1 MEKFED
7 AVDQL
12 RISCNKK
19 LSLDCKTRWN
29 STYLMLSIAI
39 KYKDVF
45 PRLKQREICYM
56 VVPLEEEWNMAK
68 EICGRLKLFYNI
80 TELFLGW
87 NYPTAN
93 TFFIK
98 VCEIKETLYDWLIC
112 SNDVVKTM
120 AASML
125 QKFDK
130 YWSGCHIVMAIAAI
144 FYTRYKIN
152 ILEFYFPLMYGSE
165 ASNEIEKNMWNVLWV
180 AF

>member
-7 AVDQL
+7 ATCQL
-12 RISCNKK
+12 RILCNKK

-39 KYKDVF
+39 TYKDAF

-56 VVPLEEEWNMAK
+56 VVPSKEKWNTTK
-68 EICGRLKLFYNI
+68 EICGSLKLFYNI
-80 TELFLGW
+80 IQLFSGR
-87 NYPTAN
+87 NYPTTN

-98 VCEIKETLYDWLIC
+98 VCEIKETLYDWLIY

-120 AASML
+120 TSSIL

-130 YWSGCHIVMAIAAI
+130 YWSGCRIIMTITTI
-144 FYTRYKIN
+144 FDLRYNKDFRV
-152 ILEFYFPLMYGSE
+152 LLST
-165 ASNEIEKNMWNVLWV
+165 NVWV
-180 AF
+180 